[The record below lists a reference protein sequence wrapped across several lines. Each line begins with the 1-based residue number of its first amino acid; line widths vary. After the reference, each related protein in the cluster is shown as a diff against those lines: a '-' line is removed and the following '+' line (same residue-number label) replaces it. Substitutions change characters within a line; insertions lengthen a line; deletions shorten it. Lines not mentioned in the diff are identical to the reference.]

1 MARCGFKHRE
11 AEGSLTH
18 VPRLGGAQLAS
29 GLVSFT
35 CPRTF
40 RGLRGRARSCWLG
53 EQGDS

>member
-29 GLVSFT
+29 GLVSFA
-35 CPRTF
+35 
-40 RGLRGRARSCWLG
+40 G
-53 EQGDS
+53 